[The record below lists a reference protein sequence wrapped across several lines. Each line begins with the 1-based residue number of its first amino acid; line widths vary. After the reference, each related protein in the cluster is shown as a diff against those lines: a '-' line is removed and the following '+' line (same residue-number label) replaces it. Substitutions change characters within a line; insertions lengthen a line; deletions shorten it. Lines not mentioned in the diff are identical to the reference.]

1 DLDSA
6 ISKLRDKLDTERNIL
21 EKTRQLASQV
31 SNLNAKED
39 AKVMILKSEQH
50 VAYLEKEFNILT
62 QKKNDRGSIKSANS
76 QNESIL
82 SPGTPGSDKGTAG
95 SSGRPHS
102 TSLSSLEL
110 RMASSNLSVQKISLK
125 VHEIAYKLEVERKI
139 YEKANRIRMLYS
151 KAYQS
156 GSKNKISQI
165 TDSDRILHE
174 TNDRIRLLEYS
185 LKSYQPLC
193 VDYVDEDDEET
204 LNERK
209 DTNAMFQPAVRRP
222 ISGKLQLRIHRAK
235 HLRRPPIHTKMFR
248 SPQQFVVVK
257 IDGKVCGTTPIVRDS
272 VFNYYFEIEVKKASE
287 VELSVF
293 ERSDKDYLVGLMW
306 IRLSEIYE
314 DIRKKEIVAESSSG
328 WTTAEQMAKTGGG
341 SGPAAAAATPSGNA
355 LYQPG
360 QPQQQHLSSPRPSDA
375 SPGVFGE
382 WDVESQG
389 QIELWMNFIKETP
402 KRRVQSRLG
411 RKAAVRK
418 RRGPC
423 TEMCGH
429 HFYPL
434 HTYSIMKCAICGDH
448 IVNEVGQQCDDCRL
462 FVHQAC
468 VGRVVGHC
476 HFSET
481 TEDTVELG
489 HRIPHRWEQTTKMGA
504 NWCMHCG
511 NMLPIGRRSVKCTSC
526 SGTCHIGCQ
535 QYVPNFCG
543 LDMMKASAMM
553 LEIKRAKGGA
563 VPKPKLLAK
572 RDTVAK
578 KPTTP
583 STVSAPSA
591 DAQVASIQ
599 SNLEK
604 LSIPSDNAPG
614 RYQSPSQPTSAPYN
628 PYLAGAGPSAS
639 PIPSHIAAQAL
650 PPNHQRA
657 NSNEFVPIKS
667 TPVSPVGQQQHM
679 MNQQQQRPQG
689 MGQPADHRLSQIGGG
704 YPPNTMVQAPSYY
717 QQQIQQAKVQYSPQ
731 MAQPQ
736 QPYNPYVQ
744 QQQQP
749 QPTQFQP
756 GQQQQPQ
763 QPYNPYAQQQQQ
775 QQGYPAQQRME
786 SMAHYQQQQQQQQYG
801 RQSAYGAVGV
811 PMQQP
816 QGQYPA
822 QSPQGANAMVG
833 QQRPPQ
839 QQQQMQMQM
848 QMQQQ
853 MQLQQ
858 RPPPQS
864 NAPNMNPSIKQQI
877 FQTMQQPLQ
886 QQQQPMKGQVV
897 RKVGA
902 DDFKFVKVLGK
913 GNFGKVMLSEEKS
926 SNKLY
931 AIKVLKKEFIVEND
945 EFESTR
951 SEKRVLLIANK
962 EQHPFLIG
970 LHSCF
975 QSPSHIFFVMEYISG
990 GDLMMHVQKLGS
1002 FGERRA
1008 KFFACEVLLGLAYF
1022 HKAGIIY
1029 RDLKLD
1035 NIMLDNEGHVK
1046 IADYGLCKENMG
1058 YGQTTITF
1066 CGTPEFMAPEIVLEQ
1081 RYGRAV
1087 DWWAFGVLIYEM
1099 ILGTS
1104 PFHGEDENEI
1114 FDSILEDEI
1123 LYPVRM
1129 SRDSVFVCQALLER
1143 DPSKRLGAGPN
1154 DAEDI
1159 MKHSFFAGIN
1169 WDDVL
1174 NKRIPPPYV
1183 PEIRGRYDVSNF
1195 DPEFTNE
1202 RPGLTPTNTIVDKHD
1217 QKEFADFDYVSPWAG
1232 VAEKWTR

>member
-1 DLDSA
+1 MRVVEAVFASAINGHDLDSA
-6 ISKLRDKLDTERNIL
+6 ISKVRDKLDTERNIL

-31 SNLNAKED
+31 SNLNTKAD
-39 AKVMILKSEQH
+39 AQVMIQEAEQR
-50 VAYLEKEFNILT
+50 VAYLEEQFLSLT
-62 QKKNDRGSIKSANS
+62 QKKNERNSSIKSTGS
-76 QNESIL
+76 QNDDRL
-82 SPGTPGSDKGTAG
+82 SPSTTISEK
-95 SSGRPHS
+95 SSTNRPHS
-102 TSLSSLEL
+102 MSFSTLDLRKNTS
-110 RMASSNLSVQKISLK
+110 RLSVQKISLK

-139 YEKANRIRMLYS
+139 RDKANSIRMIYS
-151 KAYQS
+151 KDYNS
-156 GSKNKISQI
+156 GSKGKISQI

-185 LKSYQPLC
+185 LKSYQALY
-193 VDYVDEDDEET
+193 VDYGDEEDDET
-204 LNERK
+204 INESM
-209 DTNAMFQPAVRRP
+209 DANAMYQPAARRP

-235 HLRRPPIHTKMFR
+235 NLRRAPIHTKAFR

-257 IDGKVCGTTPIVRDS
+257 IDGKVCGTTPIVKDS

-287 VELSVF
+287 IELSIF
-293 ERSDKDYLVGLMW
+293 ERGDKDYLIGLMW

-314 DIRKKEIVAESSSG
+314 DIRKKEIVADSSSG
-328 WTTAEQMAKTGGG
+328 WATAEQVAKNAG
-341 SGPAAAAATPSGNA
+341 SGPGHLSQSSTAPPGG
-355 LYQPG
+355 QPG
-360 QPQQQHLSSPRPSDA
+360 AAPYQQQHLSRPGTAQSMGSRPADSA
-375 SPGVFGE
+375 PGVFGE
-382 WDVESQG
+382 WKVEAQG
-389 QIELWMNFIKETP
+389 QIELWMNFIKDTT

-434 HTYSIMKCAICGDH
+434 HTYSIMKCALCGDH
-448 IVNEVGQQCDDCRL
+448 IVNEVGQQCDDCHL

-468 VGRVVGHC
+468 VGRVVAHC
-476 HFSET
+476 HFQQPPE
-481 TEDTVELG
+481 ETVELG
-489 HRIPHRWEQTTKMGA
+489 HRIPHRWEQSTNIGA
-504 NWCMHCG
+504 NWCCHCG
-511 NMLPIGRRSVKCTSC
+511 NMLPIGRRSLKCTEC
-526 SGTCHIGCQ
+526 SLTCHAGCKE
-535 QYVPNFCG
+535 YVPNLCG
-543 LDMMKASAMM
+543 LDMVKASAMM
-553 LEIKRAKGGA
+553 MEIKRAKGA
-563 VPKPKLLAK
+563 VLPKPKLLTK

-578 KPTTP
+578 KTDT
-583 STVSAPSA
+583 SSNVVSAPSA
-591 DAQVASIQ
+591 DAQVANIQ
-599 SNLEK
+599 SKLEK
-604 LSIPSDNAPG
+604 MSLPSDGSPA
-614 RYQSPSQPTSAPYN
+614 RYQQQQQAQYN
-628 PYLAGAGPSAS
+628 PYAPGSPSAS
-639 PIPSHIAAQAL
+639 SIPPRLSQGQ
-650 PPNHQRA
+650 PSGHQRA

-667 TPVSPVGQQQHM
+667 NPVSPTQQHM
-679 MNQQQQRPQG
+679 QPQQRPQG
-689 MGQPADHRLSQIGGG
+689 MGPPADHRLSQVGG
-704 YPPNTMVQAPSYY
+704 YPPNTVVQPPSYY
-717 QQQIQQAKVQYSPQ
+717 QQQIQQAKGQYSPHLPQ
-731 MAQPQ
+731 QPQ
-736 QPYNPYVQ
+736 QQQQYSPHGQPQQQYNPYGQ

-749 QPTQFQP
+749 Y
-756 GQQQQPQ
+756 QQARP
-763 QPYNPYAQQQQQ
+763 PQQQQ
-775 QQGYPAQQRME
+775 QQGYSPQLRVESIGHQQQM
-786 SMAHYQQQQQQQQYG
+786 QQQQQQQQYG
-801 RQSAYGAVGV
+801 RQSMYGAVGIA
-811 PMQQP
+811 PPNQHQPQAYPQYHQGGAMTASQPQQPHPEIGQDMKQQIYQAMQQP
-816 QGQYPA
+816 AKNQ
-822 QSPQGANAMVG
+822 
-833 QQRPPQ
+833 PP
-839 QQQQMQMQM
+839 
-848 QMQQQ
+848 
-853 MQLQQ
+853 
-858 RPPPQS
+858 
-864 NAPNMNPSIKQQI
+864 
-877 FQTMQQPLQ
+877 
-886 QQQQPMKGQVV
+886 
-897 RKVGA
+897 RKVGI

-913 GNFGKVMLSEEKS
+913 GNFGKVMLSEEKGT
-926 SNKLY
+926 NKIY
-931 AIKVLKKEFIVEND
+931 AIKVLKKGFIVEND

-962 EQHPFLIG
+962 EKHPFLIG

-975 QSPSHIFFVMEYISG
+975 QTSNHIFFVMEYISG

-1022 HKAGIIY
+1022 HKAGIVY

-1035 NIMLDNEGHVK
+1035 NIMLDSEGHVK

-1129 SRDSVFVCQALLER
+1129 SRDSVFICQALLEK
-1143 DPSKRLGAGPN
+1143 DSSKRLGAGPN

-1202 RPGLTPTNTIVDKHD
+1202 KPGLTPTNTIIESHD

-1232 VAEKWTR
+1232 IAEKWTR